1 LFDIS
6 SPWNFGNQPLQDVP
20 DIITIHA
27 RFEFATSGSMSVL
40 GELIDPTNSG
50 ADVWADSA
58 YRSEQIEE
66 ELLNKGY
73 RSRIQ
78 RKEL

>member
-1 LFDIS
+1 
-6 SPWNFGNQPLQDVP
+6 
-20 DIITIHA
+20 
-27 RFEFATSGSMSVL
+27 MSVP

-66 ELLNKGY
+66 ELLNKGH

-78 RKEL
+78 QGEKREAVELSWKGVATGRGQKYAVGQSIYHNIWSAK